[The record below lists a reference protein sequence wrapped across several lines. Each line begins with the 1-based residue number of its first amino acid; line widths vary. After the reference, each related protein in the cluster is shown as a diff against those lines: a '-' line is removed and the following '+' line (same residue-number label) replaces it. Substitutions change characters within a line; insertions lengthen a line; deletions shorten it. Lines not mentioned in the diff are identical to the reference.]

1 MHGDEQT
8 MGTCWFAVNNAMPH
22 LNVSGP
28 NNAKADYANW
38 GYRGHCNVTMAP
50 SWLSW
55 AVCMYATHPLGFLP
69 PPPHRCPSP
78 KTPYPLVSALRP
90 HYRHCC
96 QSEGRGSWQRISLIN
111 SPPAWSINLSFR
123 LHRKDAAAIKT
134 KGWEGK
140 ECQEELGVRKGRM

>member
-1 MHGDEQT
+1 MHRDEQT

-55 AVCMYATHPLGFLP
+55 AACVYATHPLGFLFP
-69 PPPHRCPSP
+69 PTDALPQKKH
-78 KTPYPLVSALRP
+78 YPMVSVLRP
-90 HYRHCC
+90 HYRQCC
-96 QSEGRGSWQRISLIN
+96 QSQGRGSQQRISLIN
-111 SPPAWSINLSFR
+111 TPLAWSINLSF
-123 LHRKDAAAIKT
+123 HFHQKDTACIET
-134 KGWEGK
+134 KEWEGK
-140 ECQEELGVRKGRM
+140 ECQKELRGVRKGRM